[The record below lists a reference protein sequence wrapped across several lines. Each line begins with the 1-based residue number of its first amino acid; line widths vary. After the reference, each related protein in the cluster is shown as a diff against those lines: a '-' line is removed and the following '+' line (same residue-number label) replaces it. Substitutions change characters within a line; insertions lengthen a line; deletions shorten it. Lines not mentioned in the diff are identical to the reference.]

1 MGKLLSVP
9 EVADRLHVKQSWVR
23 AAIFEKRLAYI
34 KVGRLVRVEE
44 EALNAFLEANR
55 QEAAT
60 G

>member
-9 EVADRLHVKQSWVR
+9 EVADRLNVKQSWVR
-23 AAIFEKRLAYI
+23 DAIFEKRLPYI

-44 EALNAFLEANR
+44 GAIDAFLEANR
-55 QEAAT
+55 QETVA